1 MSSIAHARGSGTTD
15 RVMRSAA
22 RGAGLIGL
30 AVVLG
35 IVLLQVVDEGSGGG
49 GGQTTGTSPAGNV
62 TTTTNKSGV
71 RNPEQ
76 VRVVVLNGSGTS
88 GAAATTANVLR
99 GLGYVIASAP
109 GNAPIQTG
117 TVVECQTGF
126 DAEGATLAAT
136 VGKGATVGTYPA
148 TPPVGAENTDCIV
161 IIGK

>member
-1 MSSIAHARGSGTTD
+1 M
-15 RVMRSAA
+15 
-22 RGAGLIGL
+22 
-30 AVVLG
+30 
-35 IVLLQVVDEGSGGG
+35 
-49 GGQTTGTSPAGNV
+49 
-62 TTTTNKSGV
+62 
-71 RNPEQ
+71 
-76 VRVVVLNGSGTS
+76 RVVVLNGSGTS

-126 DAEGATLAAT
+126 DAEAATLAAT

-148 TPPVGAENTDCIV
+148 TPPAGAENTDCIV

>member
-1 MSSIAHARGSGTTD
+1 MSSIAHARGGASN
-15 RVMRSAA
+15 RVVRSAA
-22 RGAGLIGL
+22 RGAGLIGI

-35 IVLLQVVDEGSGGG
+35 IILLQVVDGGSGGG
-49 GGQTTGTSPAGNV
+49 GGQTTGTTPANQ
-62 TTTTNKSGV
+62 TTTAKNKGGV

-76 VRVVVLNGSGTS
+76 IRVVVLNGSGTS

-117 TVVECQTGF
+117 TVVECKTGF
-126 DAEGATLAAT
+126 VAEAATLAAT

-148 TPPVGAENTDCIV
+148 TPPTGAENTDCIV

>member
-1 MSSIAHARGSGTTD
+1 
-15 RVMRSAA
+15 MRSAA
-22 RGAGLIGL
+22 RGAGLIGI
-30 AVVLG
+30 AVVIG
-35 IVLLQVVDEGSGGG
+35 IILLQVVDSGSGG
-49 GGQTTGTSPAGNV
+49 GGQTTGTTPIGK
-62 TTTTNKSGV
+62 TTTTRNGSGA

-117 TVVECQTGF
+117 TIVECTTGF
-126 DAEGATLAAT
+126 DAEAATLAAT

-148 TPPVGAENTDCIV
+148 TPPAGAENTDCIV